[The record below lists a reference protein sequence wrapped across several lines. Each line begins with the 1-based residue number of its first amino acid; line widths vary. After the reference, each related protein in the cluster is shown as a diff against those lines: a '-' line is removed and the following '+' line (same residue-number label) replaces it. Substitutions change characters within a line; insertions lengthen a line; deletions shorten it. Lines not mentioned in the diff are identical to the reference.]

1 MANTAKKPAKRKK
14 KHNRFRTIVILFC
27 IIVALTLALIGAIA
41 YVRHHD
47 TPLTDPKLNRL
58 GLQSIT
64 VIGNTQYD
72 DTAIIGES
80 GLKLG
85 QSIFSVNKGAAAK
98 KIKEIFPYVKQVQ
111 IKSPSFNRIEI
122 HITETPVIG
131 AMYGAGRWLIVGDNG
146 KILETLEITSDS
158 PGRYFYLQ
166 GANPAGDISIG
177 AVAMDERSV
186 RIVTTVLDNI
196 KTHGLEGILGIDLR
210 DKNRIELNWKNVLQI
225 NLGNENNLDS
235 EIALLVKTMPQ
246 ILERN
251 GGVLKGRL
259 DLSSYSDNTDSND
272 KIVYTPQEVLD
283 QQTTTTQTTNETTT
297 ANGTT
302 TSGTET
308 QTTTT
313 TKNTV

>member
-1 MANTAKKPAKRKK
+1 MANTAKKPAKQKK
-14 KHNRFRTIVILFC
+14 KRNRFRTIVILFC
-27 IIVALTLALIGAIA
+27 VIVALTLALIGAIA

-47 TPLTDPKLNRL
+47 APISDPKLNRL

-72 DTAIIGES
+72 DNAIIGES
-80 GLKLG
+80 GLKIG
-85 QSIFSVNKGAAAK
+85 QSIFSVNKGAASK

-111 IKSPSFNRIEI
+111 IKSPSFNTVEI

-131 AMYGAGRWLIVGDNG
+131 AMYGAGRWLVVGDNG
-146 KILETLEITSDS
+146 KILETLEITGDT

-166 GANPAGDISIG
+166 GAMPAGDITIG

-186 RIVTTVLDNI
+186 RIVTTVLESVKN
-196 KTHGLEGILGIDLR
+196 HGLEGILGIDLR
-210 DKNRIELNWKNVLQI
+210 DKNHIELNWKNTLQI
-225 NLGNENNLDS
+225 NLGNESNLDG
-235 EIALLVKTMPQ
+235 EIALLVKSMPQ

-283 QQTTTTQTTNETTT
+283 QQNTTTDTETDSTTV
-297 ANGTT
+297 NGTT
-302 TSGTET
+302 TSGTT
-308 QTTTT
+308 VATTTT
-313 TKNTV
+313 TKN